1 MRIGTSFGCSEHARE
16 RVLCGHAVV
25 HVLTYRCKRH
35 ACEGV
40 CAAALSICYALCR
53 SLFVSLGCSPLPR
66 PVRRPLTFEKACAG
80 SPFGPWSMPSGRRA
94 LKFPS
99 KEGKSCVRVPVY
111 DDTAQASVST
121 GKKSESPLHFF
132 YAAPVR
138 ICMHRAFAL
147 HTYARMHACG

>member
-1 MRIGTSFGCSEHARE
+1 
-16 RVLCGHAVV
+16 
-25 HVLTYRCKRH
+25 
-35 ACEGV
+35 
-40 CAAALSICYALCR
+40 
-53 SLFVSLGCSPLPR
+53 
-66 PVRRPLTFEKACAG
+66 
-80 SPFGPWSMPSGRRA
+80 
-94 LKFPS
+94 
-99 KEGKSCVRVPVY
+99 VRVPVY